1 MSDPTKTSLIGAQG
15 TLADRLAIVAKEMQ
29 EGHALTTKLRTGHL
43 NGRFIA
49 LVKNLLASVGIKLE
63 RTTFLHVAQ
72 KLELFINQNHAAFAG
87 LENVKNR
94 ENCQII
100 LDKIVEGRLENE
112 KLKKCYD
119 TCVKII
125 HTEKEKPAPTQSEK
139 EKPAP
144 TQSEKERELKAKQ
157 AEEEL
162 LTEEKA
168 KRETETARLRN
179 AEEVGMQ
186 ITKVYNNM
194 YKLRSSCKNEKI
206 PKDHPSRQEIKLG
219 LPDLAARFF
228 AHVDFKTLKNI
239 YDFKHLL
246 SLAIYAE
253 APETIKTILENARL
267 LPAVEYDQMI
277 KIGLDDAILDDKPDF
292 FKQFEAVFKKS
303 CTTWCEEQKI
313 ESGSAYKIWTT
324 ALNLEAFEIVDYLV
338 EQKIWHPA
346 VLHSLSL
353 SKKVSREK
361 FKEYATKIIGQDPSV
376 LSELD
381 LNGLSLLSRLYD
393 DDKELLKWML
403 HTFTGHRFSAKKGS
417 VLEDAILGDDM
428 EMAELLIEKDTKMC
442 WLEMDGILST
452 DDKEQIIEK
461 IKTNLG
467 VFKI

>member
-49 LVKNLLASVGIKLE
+49 ILKNLLASMGIQLE

-72 KLELFINQNHAAFAG
+72 KLELFINQNQAAFAG

-100 LDKIVEGRLENE
+100 LDKIVAGRLENK

-125 HTEKEKPAPTQSEK
+125 RIKNDKPAPTQSEK

-144 TQSEKERELKAKQ
+144 TPSEKERELKAKQ

-162 LTEEKA
+162 LTKEKA
-168 KRETETARLRN
+168 KKEAEAARLKN
-179 AEEVGMQ
+179 AEEAGVQ
-186 ITKVYNNM
+186 ICSIYLNM
-194 YKLRSSCKNEKI
+194 YKLRLSCKNEKI
-206 PKDHPSRQEIKLG
+206 PKDHPNREEIKVK

-228 AHVDFKTLKNI
+228 AHVDFKTLNNI

-253 APETIKTILENARL
+253 APETIKSIIENTCL
-267 LPAVEYDQMI
+267 LPAVACKQMI
-277 KIGLDDAILDDKPDF
+277 KMGLDDAILEDKPDF

-313 ESGSAYKIWTT
+313 VSGSAYQMWTS

-346 VLHSLSL
+346 VLHSLSV

-361 FKEYATKIIGQDPSV
+361 FKEYATKIIRQDPSV
-376 LSELD
+376 LSEID
-381 LNGLSLLSRLYD
+381 GLVLLSRLYD
-393 DDKELLKWML
+393 ADKELCKWML
-403 HTFTGHRFSAKKGS
+403 NTFTGHRFSAKNCS
-417 VLEDAILGDDM
+417 VLEDAILDNDM
-428 EMAELLIEKDTKMC
+428 EMAELIIEKDTKMS
-442 WLEMDGILST
+442 WLEMDGILPT

-461 IKTNLG
+461 IKANLG
-467 VFKI
+467 L